1 MKEAYQQKMEAQLKE
16 WAAKIGELMAKAEK
30 AKAEATIEYQRQ
42 IKELQ
47 AKQAVAQEKLEELRK
62 AGEGAWEDLRAGL
75 ETAWDD
81 LRSACNNAV
90 ARFKKT
96 SSKRPTRRSKQRKR
110 TSSSRRKTMSGKSN
124 KRSMNSVRGSMN
136 ETKAEKV
143 WPVGKTEL
151 NEVR

>member
-30 AKAEATIEYQRQ
+30 AKAEATIEYQRR

-47 AKQAVAQEKLEELRK
+47 VKQAVAQEKLEELRK
-62 AGEGAWEDLRAGL
+62 AGEGAWADLRAGL

-81 LRSACNNAV
+81 LKSAFNNAV

-96 SSKRPTRRSKQRKR
+96 SSKRPTRHSKQRKR
-110 TSSSRRKTMSGKSN
+110 TSSCRRKASSSCLPSRRTERSDLSSCHRSGPQ
-124 KRSMNSVRGSMN
+124 R
-136 ETKAEKV
+136 
-143 WPVGKTEL
+143 
-151 NEVR
+151 

>member
-1 MKEAYQQKMEAQLKE
+1 MKAAYQQKMEAQLKE

-47 AKQAVAQEKLEELRK
+47 AKQAAAQEKLEELRK

-81 LRSACNNAV
+81 LKSAFNNAV
-90 ARFKKT
+90 ARFKVKT

-110 TSSSRRKTMSGKSN
+110 TSSSRRKTTSGKSK

-136 ETKAEKV
+136 
-143 WPVGKTEL
+143 
-151 NEVR
+151 